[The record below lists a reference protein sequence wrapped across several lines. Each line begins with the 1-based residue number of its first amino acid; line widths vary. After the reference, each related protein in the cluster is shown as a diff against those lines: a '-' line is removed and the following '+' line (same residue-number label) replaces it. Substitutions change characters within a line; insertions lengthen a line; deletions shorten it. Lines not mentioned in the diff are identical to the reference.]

1 MDNRPPLIRQK
12 IYTQKCNWA
21 VDRFIII
28 FIAFCFNNSTS
39 TVDKFF
45 FSFTALTRTCEHKK
59 T

>member
-28 FIAFCFNNSTS
+28 FIAFCFNNSAS

-45 FSFTALTRTCEHKK
+45 FQFHCLDTNV
-59 T
+59 